1 MVNSPIMTAT
11 PYRSGAEPAPPTTET
26 ELDGGYSLPPE
37 SADYGQF
44 DDASWEVTRDEQQRA
59 GGRMVLGSALTLLAA
74 LWLGYTAWQ
83 AGRTLG
89 GQPLSSPQ
97 IAQWI
102 AVAAGPLALM
112 GLVWLMFGRTRR
124 KESEQFTRSVVTM
137 RTEAAALQDVLGA
150 LSAQINRNH
159 DALGQMAGQ
168 LMNLGDEAASRL
180 GGITAELHQGAR
192 TLADHGSALDRAAEN
207 ARTDIGVLLADLP
220 EAEQVALRM
229 AEALRGAGRDARE
242 QAADYEQQVGSLTQ
256 RTQEADATVHDAA
269 QRLIAHLTHIES
281 ASAAATARVEET
293 GAAGRDTI
301 DALLIRTSDALEQ
314 VRGGIEIQASAVNAL
329 LAQASAGI
337 GRAGIEASEALTSR
351 VDGANASIDGL
362 ATRIAEQDRASQR
375 LVSELDLGLA
385 ALDEKFGAF
394 AADGDERSARI
405 GASLIRLR
413 SEISA
418 LGADTGAQDQ
428 AILAISD
435 RTHALREG
443 VTLLSEAI
451 STELSGALV
460 EAEAGAARLYTASSE
475 AHPLILDV
483 RDAAVEAQKRI
494 VAGAADLDAQ
504 QQQLSA
510 LLANVDGGVSQA
522 SARLAEL
529 GAIIGR
535 ANQDAAALS
544 NETGPAL
551 VAALVQVREA
561 AAHAAERARSAIAEV
576 IPQSAGHLGE
586 AARVALEKAVREA
599 VSDHLA
605 EVDRLATHAVTTARA
620 ASEQL
625 TAQMLSIGQ
634 SASALEAHIE
644 RSRAAERK
652 DNGEDFAR
660 RVSLLM
666 DSMHSASI
674 DVGKILSDE
683 IDDKAWSSYM
693 KGNRGVFTR
702 RAVRLMG
709 GTESRALQNHY
720 DSDPEFQESV
730 NRYVADFESMLR
742 RVLAERDGG
751 MIAVTLMSSDMGK
764 LYAALAQAIKRRR

>member
-1 MVNSPIMTAT
+1 MNAT
-11 PYRSGAEPAPPTTET
+11 PYRSGAEPAPPTADI
-26 ELDGGYSLPPE
+26 ELDGGYALPPE
-37 SADYGQF
+37 SPDYGQF
-44 DDASWEVTRDEQQRA
+44 DDASWEVTRDEQKRA

-74 LWLGYTAWQ
+74 LWLAYTAWQ

-124 KESEQFTRSVVTM
+124 KEAEQFTRSVVTM

-180 GGITAELHQGAR
+180 GGITADLHHGAR

-229 AEALRGAGRDARE
+229 AEALRGAGSSARD
-242 QAADYEQQVGSLTQ
+242 QAASYGEQVDLLTQ
-256 RTQEADATVHDAA
+256 RTKEADATVHDAA
-269 QRLIAHLTHIES
+269 QRLVAHLTHIES
-281 ASAAATARVEET
+281 ASAAATARVHET
-293 GAAGRDTI
+293 GAAGAETI
-301 DALLIRTSDALEQ
+301 DALLVRTSDALEH
-314 VRGGIEIQASAVNAL
+314 VRGGIDLQAGAVDAL

-337 GRAGIEASEALTSR
+337 GRAGIEASEALASR
-351 VDGANASIDGL
+351 VNGANASLDGL
-362 ATRIAEQDRASQR
+362 SARIAEQERASQR

-394 AADGDERSARI
+394 AANGDERSARI
-405 GASLIRLR
+405 GASLGRLR

-418 LGADTGAQDQ
+418 LGADTGAHDQ
-428 AILAISD
+428 AILAIAD

-475 AHPLILDV
+475 AHPLILGA
-483 RDAAVEAQKRI
+483 RDAAVEAQTRI
-494 VAGAADLDAQ
+494 AAGAADLDAQ

-510 LLANVDGGVSQA
+510 LLANVDDGVGQA

-529 GAIIGR
+529 GAMIGR
-535 ANQDAAALS
+535 ANQDATALS

-561 AAHAAERARSAIAEV
+561 AAHAADRARSAIADV
-576 IPQSAGHLGE
+576 IPQSAGQLGE
-586 AARVALEKAVREA
+586 AARIALEKAVREA

-652 DNGEDFAR
+652 DDGENFAR

-683 IDDKAWSSYM
+683 IDDKAWSSYL
-693 KGNRGVFTR
+693 KGNRDVFTR
-702 RAVRLMG
+702 RAVRLIG
-709 GTESRALQNHY
+709 GTESRALQSHY

-764 LYAALAQAIKRRR
+764 LYAALAQAIDRRR

>member
-1 MVNSPIMTAT
+1 MNAT
-11 PYRSGAEPAPPTTET
+11 PYRSGAEPAPPTADI
-26 ELDGGYSLPPE
+26 ELDGGYALPPE
-37 SADYGQF
+37 SPDYGQF
-44 DDASWEVTRDEQQRA
+44 DDASWEVTRDEQKRA

-74 LWLGYTAWQ
+74 LWLAYTAWQ

-124 KESEQFTRSVVTM
+124 KEAEQFTRSVVTM

-180 GGITAELHQGAR
+180 GGITADLHQGAR

-229 AEALRGAGRDARE
+229 AEALRGAGSSARD
-242 QAADYEQQVGSLTQ
+242 QAASYGEQVDLLTQ
-256 RTQEADATVHDAA
+256 RTKEADATVHDAA
-269 QRLIAHLTHIES
+269 QRLVAHLTHIES
-281 ASAAATARVEET
+281 ASAAATARVHET
-293 GAAGRDTI
+293 GAAGAETI
-301 DALLIRTSDALEQ
+301 DALLVRTSDALEH
-314 VRGGIEIQASAVNAL
+314 VRGGIDLQAGAVDAL

-337 GRAGIEASEALTSR
+337 GRAGIEASEALASR
-351 VDGANASIDGL
+351 VNGANASLDGL
-362 ATRIAEQDRASQR
+362 SARIAEQERASQR

-394 AADGDERSARI
+394 AANGDERSARI
-405 GASLIRLR
+405 GASLGRLR

-418 LGADTGAQDQ
+418 LGADTGAHDQ
-428 AILAISD
+428 AILAIAD

-460 EAEAGAARLYTASSE
+460 EAEAGAARLYSASSE
-475 AHPLILDV
+475 AHPLILGA
-483 RDAAVEAQKRI
+483 RDAAVEAQTRI
-494 VAGAADLDAQ
+494 AAGAADLDAQ

-510 LLANVDGGVSQA
+510 LLANVDGGVGQA

-529 GAIIGR
+529 GAMIGR
-535 ANQDAAALS
+535 ANQDATALS

-561 AAHAAERARSAIAEV
+561 AAHAADRARSAIADV
-576 IPQSAGHLGE
+576 IPQSAGQLGE
-586 AARVALEKAVREA
+586 AARIALEKAVREA

-652 DNGEDFAR
+652 DDGENFAR

-683 IDDKAWSSYM
+683 IDDKAWSSYL
-693 KGNRGVFTR
+693 KGNRDVFTR
-702 RAVRLMG
+702 RAVRLIG
-709 GTESRALQNHY
+709 GTESRALQSHY
-720 DSDPEFQESV
+720 DRDPEFQESV

-764 LYAALAQAIKRRR
+764 LYAALAQAIDRRR